1 MAITQNTF
9 NGNGSNLG
17 PFSFTFKWLE
27 PTDIK
32 VTVSGVLKTAGTHYN
47 LQNLNY
53 ATKSGGQVLFTA
65 GNAPP
70 AGTGN
75 IRVYRQTDD
84 TDLSAVF
91 NSGSAIRAQDLNDNF
106 TQSLYVAQD
115 TATAQ
120 SNLETYVNDTFVEDT
135 RVHLA
140 ANTWSDTDDY
150 NIPTVKAVSD
160 RLTFLRN
167 NGFYDTRYYTE
178 TELNNGQLD
187 TRYYTEAEL
196 NAGQLDTRYYTEAE
210 LNAGQ
215 LDNRYYTEAE
225 ADARFYN
232 VNTESITSTDVWTN
246 SDGFVATTA
255 AIEARIITLVDE
267 VGGFVPIA
275 TYTQFPTTNPD
286 INNNAGTV
294 VSIASVSGLT
304 HSGGSSTNAT
314 TTGSTPVTITGIP
327 GSLPSPATATGM
339 LVVTTGTLNSYTFHR
354 LTPEVN
360 DVVNVANN
368 ATNINTVA
376 GQISPTN
383 NVGTVAGIAG
393 NVSTVASNN
402 ANVTTVATNIA
413 NVNTNATN
421 ITNINTVAGINGNV
435 STVAGISAN
444 VTTVA
449 GNTANINTVAGI
461 SGNVSTVANISS
473 SVTTVS
479 SNIAS
484 VTAVAADATDIG
496 FVANNIGAVSA
507 VGSDLANNFSNIS
520 DYGGITQAVTST
532 AGTSAI
538 QTVADDIADVG
549 VVAGISSSVST
560 VAGIAS
566 NVTAVASNSANVN
579 TVAGNIANVNTTA
592 TNIAN
597 VNTVAGISGNVT
609 AVVNNATNIN
619 AVAGNAA
626 NINTVAG
633 ISGNVTT
640 VANNNANVTTVATNI
655 ANVNTCAANI
665 VAIQNASTNAA
676 NAASSASAAA
686 TSASNASTS
695 ATAAAGSAS
704 AAATSA
710 ANALVSEQNADASEA
725 LALQYRDDTAAILTQ
740 SGSDAYNVSTNQ
752 SWGDIITGAL
762 NAFDNEILADILLT
776 MSKGTNTY
784 NYGTL

>member
-120 SNLETYVNDTFVEDT
+120 SNLLTYVNDTFVEDT
-135 RVHLA
+135 RVLVA
-140 ANTWSDTDDY
+140 DNTWSNSDNY
-150 NIPTVKAVSD
+150 NIPTIQAISD

-167 NGFYDTRYYTE
+167 DGFYDTRYYTE

-187 TRYYTEAEL
+187 TRYYTETEL

-566 NVTAVASNSANVN
+566 NVTAVASNNTNVS
-579 TVAGNIANVNTTA
+579 TVAGSIANV
-592 TNIAN
+592 
-597 VNTVAGISGNVT
+597 
-609 AVVNNATNIN
+609 
-619 AVAGNAA
+619 
-626 NINTVAG
+626 NTVAG

-655 ANVNTCAANI
+655 ANVNTCATNI